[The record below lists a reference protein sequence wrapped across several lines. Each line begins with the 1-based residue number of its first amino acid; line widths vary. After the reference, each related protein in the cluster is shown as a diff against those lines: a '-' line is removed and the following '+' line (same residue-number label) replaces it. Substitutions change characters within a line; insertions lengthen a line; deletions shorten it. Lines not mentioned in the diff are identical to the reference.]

1 MGSRQTW
8 VLLQGGKTSLL
19 SDIMK
24 TFVFLF
30 FVGLSAAA
38 TVKRDAEPDAEADP
52 SGYRTGGYSSAP
64 VCTETPVKECKPRQ
78 IENPRKVC
86 QTVIDTH
93 EDTVVTE
100 HCEEVI
106 TTQCTQ
112 TSQSA
117 TQHSA
122 VVDQSTRLV
131 ETGVP
136 RAVDHSAHAVVA
148 APAVAVGPT
157 VVSHAVA
164 APAVVGHAV
173 GGLAVGGL
181 AVGGASYGVGHH
193 YKREADADAD
203 ADASY
208 GYGVATAGY
217 VAPVAKQVSAPV
229 CNSVPTKKCN
239 KVPHSTPRKVA
250 RTVCDTVVDVTTIQ
264 DCHETVT
271 RVCQQT
277 STSHASHSAVVGHD
291 TKVVATNE
299 NVAHHGTVAVGATV
313 HGAPVV
319 SAGVVGAGVSHGV
332 VGAGVV
338 SHGVVGG
345 GVVSAGYH
353 H

>member
-1 MGSRQTW
+1 MGRQTQL
-8 VLLQGGKTSLL
+8 LLQGGKTSLL
-19 SDIMK
+19 SSDNMRS
-24 TFVFLF
+24 FVFLF

-38 TVKRDAEPDAEADP
+38 VVKRDAEPEAEADP

-86 QTVIDTH
+86 QTVVDTH

-100 HCEEVI
+100 HCEEII

-136 RAVDHSAHAVVA
+136 RAIDHSAHAVVA
-148 APAVAVGPT
+148 APAVAVG
-157 VVSHAVA
+157 HAVA
-164 APAVVGHAV
+164 APAVAVGHAV
-173 GGLAVGGL
+173 GGLAVGGAGYGIG
-181 AVGGASYGVGHH
+181 AVGHTW
-193 YKREADADAD
+193 KREAEADADAE

-208 GYGVATAGY
+208 GYGVAGY

-229 CNSVPTKKCN
+229 CNSVPEKRCN

-250 RTVCDTVVDVTTIQ
+250 RTVCDTVVDVTTIE

-277 STSHASHSAVVGHD
+277 STSHAAHSAVVGHD
-291 TKVVATNE
+291 TKVVSVGE
-299 NVAHHGTVAVGATV
+299 NVAHHGTVSVGPTV
-313 HGAPVV
+313 H
-319 SAGVVGAGVSHGV
+319 
-332 VGAGVV
+332 GAGVV
-338 SHGVVGG
+338 SHGVVGAG
-345 GVVSAGYH
+345 LVTGGVVGSGVVSAGYH